1 VGRLV
6 GIVSFFSFFLVKFSK
21 DALVLTVLL
30 GSSFG
35 EGGYWVAGVMA
46 VVGCAATVFH
56 IAEGGGSKLNGT
68 LLQVPTPGSRV
79 RFSTGLVLGAL
90 PWPATTAHKLQFGAS

>member
-21 DALVLTVLL
+21 DALVLL

-56 IAEGGGSKLNGT
+56 IAEGGGANSTALCCKF
-68 LLQVPTPGSRV
+68 LLRGREYGSVP
-79 RFSTGLVLGAL
+79 A
-90 PWPATTAHKLQFGAS
+90 